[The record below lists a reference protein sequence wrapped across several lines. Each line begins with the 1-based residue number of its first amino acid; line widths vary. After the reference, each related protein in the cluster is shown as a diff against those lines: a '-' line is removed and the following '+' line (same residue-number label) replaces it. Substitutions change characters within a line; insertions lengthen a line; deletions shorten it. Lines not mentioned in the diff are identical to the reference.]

1 MSTGTGIF
9 LAGLII
15 GLVMLYGQT
24 KDRWNWKKISSYV
37 GIAIVA
43 VGITIYH
50 ALNDWK
56 VYEYD
61 WTMKGMVSST
71 ISFFVLILI
80 IGTLFTV
87 VSKVYFKFF
96 NQSFEYDE
104 EGNERFIFKFFWFF
118 TIILFWI
125 LYVFYFE
132 IFKEF
137 FKNWIFG

>member
-37 GIAIVA
+37 GIAIV
-43 VGITIYH
+43 VVVITIYH
-50 ALNDWK
+50 SLNDWK
-56 VYEYD
+56 IYEYD
-61 WTMKGMVSST
+61 WTIKGMVSST
-71 ISFFVLILI
+71 ISFFVLM
-80 IGTLFTV
+80 LFAFMPFCV
-87 VSKVYFKFF
+87 FSQVYIKYFDE
-96 NQSFEYDE
+96 SFEYDE
-104 EGNERFIFKFFWFF
+104 EGNERLIYKFFGFF

-125 LYVFYFE
+125 LYMFYFE
-132 IFKEF
+132 NFKEY

>member
-37 GIAIVA
+37 GIAFVA

-50 ALNDWK
+50 SLNDWK

-61 WTMKGMVSST
+61 WTMKG
-71 ISFFVLILI
+71 
-80 IGTLFTV
+80 
-87 VSKVYFKFF
+87 
-96 NQSFEYDE
+96 
-104 EGNERFIFKFFWFF
+104 
-118 TIILFWI
+118 IILFWI